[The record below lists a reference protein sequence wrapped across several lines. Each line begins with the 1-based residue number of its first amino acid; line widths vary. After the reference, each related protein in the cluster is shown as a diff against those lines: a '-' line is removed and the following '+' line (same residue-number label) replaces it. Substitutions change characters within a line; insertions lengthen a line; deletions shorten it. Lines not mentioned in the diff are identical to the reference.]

1 MRNFLALIFKKLSYF
16 LKRNLFLY
24 FRKWNPALFIPSL
37 KIKKKTPR
45 ETFLYFRKTE
55 TLKISR
61 EVTLQSR
68 KIKIIT
74 LKKLLLFQEMEN
86 ISCTLVLLLSL
97 FPEGEL
103 FQNKCKIKFLS
114 LPQLLLFVEAILNL
128 DFKNSSLFFFYF
140 EWLLMLLEPI
150 ITNQAW
156 IVTS

>member
-1 MRNFLALIFKKLSYF
+1 MEPCTFHPKLE
-16 LKRNLFLY
+16 N
-24 FRKWNPALFIPSL
+24 
-37 KIKKKTPR
+37 KKKTPR

-55 TLKISR
+55 TLKISQ

-114 LPQLLLFVEAILNL
+114 LP
-128 DFKNSSLFFFYF
+128 
-140 EWLLMLLEPI
+140 
-150 ITNQAW
+150 
-156 IVTS
+156 

>member
-1 MRNFLALIFKKLSYF
+1 MRNFLAPIFKKLSYF

-37 KIKKKTPR
+37 KIKENTPR
-45 ETFLYFRKTE
+45 NFLIFQENRNFKN
-55 TLKISR
+55 ISGSNFAISKNQNNHF
-61 EVTLQSR
+61 E
-68 KIKIIT
+68 
-74 LKKLLLFQEMEN
+74 KLLLFQEMEN

-103 FQNKCKIKFLS
+103 FQNKRKIKFLS

-140 EWLLMLLEPI
+140 DWLLMLLESI
-150 ITNQAW
+150 ITNQA
-156 IVTS
+156 